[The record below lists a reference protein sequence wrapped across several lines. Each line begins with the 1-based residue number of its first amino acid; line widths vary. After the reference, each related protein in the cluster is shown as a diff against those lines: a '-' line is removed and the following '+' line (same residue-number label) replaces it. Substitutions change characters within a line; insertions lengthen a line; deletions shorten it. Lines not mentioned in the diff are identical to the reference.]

1 MKKPHR
7 FALFLTIVVA
17 LSSLVVVHAQATT
30 GETTFITLGSTIA
43 VEGGGVAVD
52 GSTVTVQTAGTFN
65 FSGTLADG
73 VIIVDTADS
82 GLVRL
87 ILNGVE
93 LHSSNGAPI
102 HVHRAAAAALVLAD
116 GTENHISDADR
127 DDDDDDTDPSAIF
140 SAPPLTVEGAGSLT
154 VTAANQGIRVRES
167 LALEGGNL
175 TINAGDDAVHS
186 EGDFVMH
193 AGAVVISA
201 REKGIH
207 STYNLEINGGSVSV
221 LDSDEGFEGGFITIN
236 DGSVD
241 IVARD
246 DGINV
251 SIPDDDTGAANPYFL
266 RINGGFVAVNAGG
279 DGLDSN
285 GSIEMTGGVVLVN
298 GPTGDG
304 DGALD
309 YDLTF
314 NISGGLLVAAGSAG
328 MPQAPSASSAQNS
341 VLINLKAAQPAGTL
355 FHVQTSSGAEILT
368 FAPAKRYQ
376 SVVFS
381 LPELVSGES
390 YAIYTGGSST
400 GAESFGLYQGG
411 AYTPG
416 ALESSFTVEDT
427 VTLLG
432 NVMRRRR

>member
-17 LSSLVVVHAQATT
+17 LSSVVVVNAQATT

-52 GSTVTVQTAGTFN
+52 GSTVTIQTAGTFS
-65 FSGTLADG
+65 FSGALADG
-73 VIIVDTADS
+73 AIVVDTADS

-93 LHSSNGAPI
+93 LHSPDETPLR
-102 HVHRAAAAALVLAD
+102 VQRAEAAALVLAD
-116 GTENHISDADR
+116 GAENRISDADR
-127 DDDDDDTDPSAIF
+127 DDDDDTDPSAIF
-140 SAPPLTVEGAGSLT
+140 SAPPLTVEGAGSLV
-154 VTAANQGIRVRES
+154 VTAANQGIRAREA
-167 LALEGGNL
+167 LAIEGGNL

-186 EGDFVMH
+186 EGDFVMN